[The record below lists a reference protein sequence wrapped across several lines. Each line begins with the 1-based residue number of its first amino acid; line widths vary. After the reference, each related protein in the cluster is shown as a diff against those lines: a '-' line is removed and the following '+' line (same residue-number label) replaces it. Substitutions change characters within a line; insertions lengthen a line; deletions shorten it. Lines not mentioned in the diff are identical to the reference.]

1 VRVIDELISYLWRNQ
16 KLNNEDIYWLSNND
30 YCDVSEFYD
39 SGYDEYWERDH
50 AASDNEEDVDVEIDE
65 FEKRKPRPKSGIPT
79 GQNNLIDDLV
89 ASLAA
94 QREDASRALQAF
106 GRFSSSDGAPE
117 TIGEIANRLA
127 RADTEAVIDAVSQV
141 LYSSEEGLS
150 VITRI
155 ITCNYIHVNMEGRAG
170 PACRAYRKIIAAR
183 DIGAVGKYSW
193 ILKEPE
199 IAVAYAVACAQAR
212 LARALGHLMA
222 TGDKAVARAIMPFD
236 ADAFWFLSLLLTAT
250 CAAGER
256 VGCPPGIIAPRAHP
270 LPCFDDLY
278 HLVDLALGVVEGD
291 GKATILEDASHPVA
305 AFFLSRVQGTR
316 PVRGQEAISALRAR
330 QRDTIRGLSA
340 LDIWDKAYRPPE
352 VFDDWKSKGGN
363 HE

>member
-1 VRVIDELISYLWRNQ
+1 MRVIDELIAYLWRNQ
-16 KLNNEDIYWLSNND
+16 KLNSEDIYWLSNNG
-30 YCDVSEFYD
+30 YCDIIEFYD
-39 SGYDEYWERDH
+39 SGYDDHWERYH
-50 AASDNEEDVDVEIDE
+50 AASDNEEDVDVGIDE
-65 FEKRKPRPKSGIPT
+65 FETRKPRPKSGRPT
-79 GQNNLIDDLV
+79 GQDNLVDDLV
-89 ASLAA
+89 SRLAA
-94 QREDASRALQAF
+94 QREDASRALQAL
-106 GRFSSSDGAPE
+106 GRFSSSDGGPE

-127 RADTEAVIDAVSQV
+127 RADMEAVIEAVSQI
-141 LYSSEEGLS
+141 LDSSEEGLS

-155 ITCNYIHVNMEGRAG
+155 ITCNYIHVDMEGRAG
-170 PACRAYRKIIAAR
+170 PACRAYRKLIAAR
-183 DIGAVGKYSW
+183 DIGAIGKYSW

-199 IAVAYAVACAQAR
+199 IALAYAVACAQAR
-212 LARALGHLMA
+212 LAQGLGHLMA
-222 TGDKAVARAIMPFD
+222 IGDKAVMRALVPFD
-236 ADAFWFLSLLLTAT
+236 AEAFWFLCLLLTAT
-250 CAAGER
+250 CAAGEGA
-256 VGCPPGIIAPRAHP
+256 GCRSGLIAPRAHP

>member
-1 VRVIDELISYLWRNQ
+1 MRVIDELIAYLWRNQ
-16 KLNNEDIYWLSNND
+16 QLNSEDIYWLSNNG
-30 YCDVSEFYD
+30 YCYISEFYD
-39 SGYDEYWERDH
+39 SGYDDYWERH
-50 AASDNEEDVDVEIDE
+50 RAASDNEEDVDVEIDA
-65 FEKRKPRPKSGIPT
+65 FETRKPRPKSGRPT
-79 GQNNLIDDLV
+79 GQDNLVDDLV
-89 ASLAA
+89 ARLAA
-94 QREDASRALQAF
+94 QGEDASRALQAF
-106 GRFSSSDGAPE
+106 GRFSSSDGGPE

-127 RADTEAVIDAVSQV
+127 RADTEAVIEAVSQI

-155 ITCNYIHVNMEGRAG
+155 ITCNYIHVDMEGRAG
-170 PACRAYRKIIAAR
+170 PACRAYRKLIAAR

-222 TGDKAVARAIMPFD
+222 TGDKAIMRALVPFD
-236 ADAFWFLSLLLTAT
+236 ADAFWFLCLLLTTT
-250 CAAGER
+250 CAAGA
-256 VGCPPGIIAPRAHP
+256 GCPPSLIAPRAHP

-278 HLVDLALGVVEGD
+278 HLVDLALGAVEGD
-291 GKATILEDASHPVA
+291 SKNTILEESSHPVT
-305 AFFLSRVQGTR
+305 AFFLARVQGAR

-330 QRDTIRGLSA
+330 QRATIRGLSA

-352 VFDDWKSKGGN
+352 VFDDWKSMGGN